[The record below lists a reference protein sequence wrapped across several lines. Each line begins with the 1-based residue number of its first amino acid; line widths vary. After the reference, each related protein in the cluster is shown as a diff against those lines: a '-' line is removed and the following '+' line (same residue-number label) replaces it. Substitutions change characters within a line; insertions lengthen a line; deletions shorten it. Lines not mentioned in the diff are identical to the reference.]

1 MILPTYP
8 GRSPN
13 FPKPPQRKKILHKLL
28 VKFPGYLPGVCG
40 WDLRYLKCRQWIDKT
55 MMVEGCWKEL
65 SRARDVLDLQ
75 LWISTNNRDP
85 ANIHVGLWSVF
96 GMAFMY
102 SKLEPYYSRLTDTLG
117 SGTCTHW
124 YASPQTDKVFSTP
137 FWWGSWWKRLFVAA
151 FWVKRNC
158 AHNLGVAKPCNNEMK
173 GTY

>member
-1 MILPTYP
+1 MVGTFNDFAHIPWKIPKLPL
-8 GRSPN
+8 S
-13 FPKPPQRKKILHKLL
+13 PPQRKKFLHKLL

-75 LWISTNNRDP
+75 LWVSTNNRDP

-102 SKLEPYYSRLTDTLG
+102 SKLEPYYYSRLTDTLG

-124 YASPQTDKVFSTP
+124 YASPPDSQSFFHPILMGQLVKAINLHDFPRFFPVF
-137 FWWGSWWKRLFVAA
+137 R
-151 FWVKRNC
+151 
-158 AHNLGVAKPCNNEMK
+158 
-173 GTY
+173 